1 MIEWTPDAMA
11 IHLGPLALPWYGIGY
26 AVAIAVGVWL
36 VGVEARRRGL
46 DASIVG
52 DGLILVVVCG
62 VIGARMYHVIDQWQI
77 YKDDLLRIVLP
88 PYSGLALY
96 GGVGG
101 GIVGVFLYTRRRG
114 QSFLRWADA
123 AVPSLF
129 IGQAIARWGNF
140 FNQELY
146 GPPTNLPWGIAID
159 CAHRVAAYPC
169 STFPLETTGFHPLF
183 FYESAAHA
191 DRRPRCALARPAP
204 GRPASRRR
212 PRLTLVHLV
221 RRRAGPA
228 RDVPRGLELGRE
240 RHSRGDSH
248 QPRGHR
254 PRRGLDRLAAPGS
267 AAGRDVQALN
277 QRSSGPVRVLRVA
290 MSVVLSRSAVL

>member
-1 MIEWTPDAMA
+1 MIEWTPDATA

-46 DASIVG
+46 DASIIG

-101 GIVGVFLYTRRRG
+101 GIVGVYLYTRRRG

-129 IGQAIARWGNF
+129 FGQAIARWGNF

-159 CAHRVAAYPC
+159 CAHRVQKYAC
-169 STFPLETTGFHPLF
+169 SAEFPVETTGFHPLF
-183 FYESAAHA
+183 FYESA
-191 DRRPRCALARPAP
+191 
-204 GRPASRRR
+204 
-212 PRLTLVHLV
+212 LTLTGGLV
-221 RRRAGPA
+221 A
-228 RDVPRGLELGRE
+228 LWLGR
-240 RHSRGDSH
+240 
-248 QPRGHR
+248 
-254 PRRGLDRLAAPGS
+254 RLAARLRDGDLVSLWFIWYGVVRALLETFREGWNWVVGGIPVAILISLVVIVLGVASIVWRHRGS
-267 AAGRDVQALN
+267 RPDATPTEGIA
-277 QRSSGPVRVLRVA
+277 PV
-290 MSVVLSRSAVL
+290 SVGVPPPAD

>member
-1 MIEWTPDAMA
+1 MIEWTPDATA
-11 IHLGPLALPWYGIGY
+11 LQLGPLALPWYGIGY

-77 YKDDLLRIVLP
+77 YQDDLLKIVLP

-146 GPPTNLPWGIAID
+146 GPPTGLPWGLAID

-183 FYESAAHA
+183 FYESA
-191 DRRPRCALARPAP
+191 
-204 GRPASRRR
+204 
-212 PRLTLVHLV
+212 LTLTGGLV
-221 RRRAGPA
+221 A
-228 RDVPRGLELGRE
+228 LWLGRRFAARLRDGDLLSLWFIWYGVVRALLE
-240 RHSRGDSH
+240 TFREGWNWVVGGIPVAILISLVVIGLGVASIAWRHRGPRPVDADSV
-248 QPRGHR
+248 
-254 PRRGLDRLAAPGS
+254 AP
-267 AAGRDVQALN
+267 V
-277 QRSSGPVRVLRVA
+277 
-290 MSVVLSRSAVL
+290 SVEAPPPG

>member
-1 MIEWTPDAMA
+1 MIEWTPDATA

-26 AVAIAVGVWL
+26 AVAIAIGVWL

-46 DASIVG
+46 DASIIG

-62 VIGARMYHVIDQWQI
+62 VIGARMYHVIDQWAI
-77 YKDDLLRIVLP
+77 YRDDLLRIVLP

-146 GPPTNLPWGIAID
+146 GPPTDATWGIAID

-169 STFPLETTGFHPLF
+169 STFPLATTGFHPLF
-183 FYESAAHA
+183 FYESA
-191 DRRPRCALARPAP
+191 
-204 GRPASRRR
+204 
-212 PRLTLVHLV
+212 LTLSGGLV
-221 RRRAGPA
+221 A
-228 RDVPRGLELGRE
+228 LWLGR
-240 RHSRGDSH
+240 
-248 QPRGHR
+248 
-254 PRRGLDRLAAPGS
+254 RLAARLRDGDLLSLWFIWYGVVRALLETFREGWNWVVGDIPVAILISLVVIGLGVAS
-267 AAGRDVQALN
+267 IAWRHRGPRREPSVADAGAL
-277 QRSSGPVRVLRVA
+277 GETAGAEPPPA
-290 MSVVLSRSAVL
+290 D